1 MRGSQAIKD
10 EGSKSKPS
18 ELSKMRGERV
28 LMRDRPSKMNEARA
42 NQASRP
48 QSGARAST
56 QMKCEGPRG
65 KNMSKGLSFV
75 SLILLVWICS
85 VCN

>member
-28 LMRDRPSKMNEARA
+28 LMRDTQATKDERSKSKSSESSTIRGESINTNEVW
-42 NQASRP
+42 
-48 QSGARAST
+48 T
-56 QMKCEGPRG
+56 EGPRG
-65 KNMSKGLSFV
+65 KNMRKV
-75 SLILLVWICS
+75 
-85 VCN
+85 